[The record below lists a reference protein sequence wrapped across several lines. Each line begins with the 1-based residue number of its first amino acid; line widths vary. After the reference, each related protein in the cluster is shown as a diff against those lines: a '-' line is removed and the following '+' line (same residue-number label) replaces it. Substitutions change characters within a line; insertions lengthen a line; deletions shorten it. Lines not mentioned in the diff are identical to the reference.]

1 MEMEN
6 ALEEPD
12 STFAYVASA
21 TDEIDL
27 NDPRIDDL
35 FALEAALKTQ
45 YKEDVEACAI
55 KEVQNVV
62 KHKTWRYLKS
72 VADAEQ
78 SIHTNVLPCQMVV
91 KDKRDSKGQLLLP
104 FDKTSPTATIDAVW
118 AFLAVAQ
125 RNRMQVE
132 SNDVPAAYLQPDGSL
147 LVQLERALYGLPEA
161 GKLWHEYFTDIR
173 HSRPIA

>member
-1 MEMEN
+1 
-6 ALEEPD
+6 
-12 STFAYVASA
+12 
-21 TDEIDL
+21 
-27 NDPRIDDL
+27 
-35 FALEAALKTQ
+35 
-45 YKEDVEACAI
+45 
-55 KEVQNVV
+55 
-62 KHKTWRYLKS
+62 
-72 VADAEQ
+72 
-78 SIHTNVLPCQMVV
+78 MVV

-173 HSRPIA
+173 HLRPIA